1 MFDLIATILAE
12 IYEVVGNYG
21 LSIILLTIIVM
32 IPLMPLTLK
41 GTRST
46 IKMQQ
51 VQPEMKRIQKKYKGG
66 DREAM
71 NQELMALYQ
80 EEGINPVGGCLPL
93 LAQMPVFLVLFQ
105 VLRGLT
111 RRLSESPWYEA
122 ATALADS
129 RGVTAGDGR
138 NFNPRFISH
147 ETALFQDLRATTSMS
162 FGPLDLGEH
171 PWDVLKDSFVSAIPY
186 IALILFVVG
195 TAYFQQKQISARRV
209 DDGSEISPMMQQ
221 QMMLLRVMPVLTGVW
236 SFIFPTGLVVYWAT
250 SNSLRIGQQ
259 AYITHQIYN
268 KEGAGEKIAAARK
281 EAKSIDDGKDDGKGG
296 NNKDDDGSSGR
307 GAKKPKPDGGNN
319 GGSSRPSKKSSGSS
333 SSDDDGTSSS
343 KQEAWERRR
352 QQKAQTKKA
361 SQSGSSRV
369 TPKGTQPKKKR
380 KR

>member
-1 MFDLIATILAE
+1 MYDLIATILAE

-51 VQPEMKRIQKKYKGG
+51 VQPEMKRIQKEHKGG

-80 EEGINPVGGCLPL
+80 REGINPVGGCLPL

-122 ATALADS
+122 AAALAEV
-129 RGVTAGDGR
+129 RGVTPGDGR
-138 NFNPRFISH
+138 NFNPRFISQD
-147 ETALFQDLRATTSMS
+147 TALFQDLRMTTSMS

-171 PWDVLKDSFVSAIPY
+171 PWDVLKDSFVSALPY
-186 IALILFVVG
+186 VALILFVVG

-209 DDGSEISPMMQQ
+209 DDGSEVSPMMQQ
-221 QMMLLRVMPVLTGVW
+221 QMMLLRVMPVMTGIW
-236 SFIFPTGLVVYWAT
+236 SFIFPTGLVLYWAT

-268 KEGAGEKIAAARK
+268 KEGAGEKIAAARQQ
-281 EAKSIDDGKDDGKGG
+281 AKSIDDDGDDDGKG
-296 NNKDDDGSSGR
+296 SSGK
-307 GAKKPKPDGGNN
+307 GAKKPKPGGGNN
-319 GGSSRPSKKSSGSS
+319 GGSGRASKKSSGSS
-333 SSDDDGTSSS
+333 SSDDGESSSS

-352 QQKAQTKKA
+352 QEKAQTKKA
-361 SQSGSSRV
+361 GQSGSSRV
-369 TPKGTQPKKKR
+369 TPKGTPPKKKR